1 MAIFKRTSKMLNN
14 IRSKVT
20 EETGFTQ
27 ELSNNDDM
35 NYLYEVSVVT
45 PSYKGEKHIVRL
57 LDSMKNQSLAHDLF
71 EVVIIINGEQ
81 DRTKD
86 LVEEFKLKNP
96 DMNIK
101 IPYSKLANA
110 SNARNIGVK
119 TAKGIYIT
127 FIDDD
132 DYVSPNY
139 LEELYK
145 NAASN
150 RIVMAPMVDVDENN
164 NINQPN
170 SDKKIVEGIIND
182 PYTNIGRYFSFTAC
196 KLIPSSN
203 LRKIDFDVKLTS
215 GEDIVFFANI
225 MTSNNFE
232 VCMVKKESKAIYYRV
247 LRSDSISRKPM
258 SFKFNVEDR
267 LAVIKKLNNYLSK
280 TDNLDHLS
288 GLKIRINAQ
297 TTFINKYLKAH
308 PNEYNRV
315 LEAIHSINLKYFNM
329 KELNRNLAQRLYI
342 SFSFLPYNDI
352 SSYFIGKRIFKTGNI
367 ADVISNKMDPM
378 RKIDETSTKITEDY
392 LGKNIIINS
401 VPTLGNWKHMKNF
414 CEHGMAAIDKLS
426 KQNNGYQE
434 IYSYSLYPASNLLA
448 FNYKLKHPE
457 VKWIAEFSDQSIYE
471 DIGDIVNATIDEPDV
486 LSKLNKTLV
495 DNGFPEDSSGKIFFL
510 NEYLAYAFADELIF
524 QSENQKQYMLDKFP
538 YPELMECI
546 NKKIEVIAP
555 PVLDC
560 KFYSLVHQNYKLNSD
575 IVNFAYFDSTH
586 EKIYLE
592 QVYSAIKTMKESF
605 KDKFMI
611 HVFTNNPEGFKHS
624 VKGLVDEGCLNINPQ
639 VNFLEFLNLTTKFDC
654 LIVTDQ
660 KTKQSKPSNPFIP
673 SKFYDY
679 VGSGT
684 DIWGICEEGS
694 ALSLQDLKYK
704 SDIYDSPS
712 IQKSLVHIIEHHL
725 RIKF

>member
-14 IRSKVT
+14 LKIKVS
-20 EETGFTQ
+20 EETGSTQ
-27 ELSNNDDM
+27 ELSNNDGM

-57 LDSMKNQSLAHDLF
+57 LDSLKNQSLAKHLF
-71 EVVIIINGEQ
+71 EVIIIINGER
-81 DRTKD
+81 DSTKD

-96 DMNIK
+96 DMNIR

-119 TAKGIYIT
+119 TAKGKYIT

-132 DYVSPNY
+132 DYVSPTF
-139 LEELYK
+139 LEELYN
-145 NAASN
+145 NAALN
-150 RIVMAPMVDVDENN
+150 RIVMAPMADIDENN
-164 NINQPN
+164 NINHPN
-170 SDKKIVEGIIND
+170 SNKDMVEGIIND

-196 KLIPSSN
+196 KLIPSFN
-203 LRKIDFDVKLTS
+203 LRKILFDVDLTS
-215 GEDIVFFANI
+215 GEDIVFFANL

-232 VCMVKKESKAIYYRV
+232 VYMVKEESKAIYYRV
-247 LRSDSISRKPM
+247 LRSDSVSRKPM

-280 TDNLDHLS
+280 TDNPDS
-288 GLKIRINAQ
+288 INGLKIRINAQ
-297 TTFINKYLKAH
+297 ATFINKYLKAH

-315 LEAIHSINLKYFNM
+315 LEAINRVKLEYINMN
-329 KELNRNLAQRLYI
+329 ELNKNLAQRLYI

-352 SSYFIGKRIFKTGNI
+352 SSYFLGKRIFKTGNI
-367 ADVISNKMDPM
+367 VDVISNNMDPM
-378 RKIDETSTKITEDY
+378 RKMDETSAKITADY
-392 LGKNIIINS
+392 LGRNIIINS

-414 CEHGMAAIDKLS
+414 CENGMAAIDKLVS
-426 KQNNGYQE
+426 QNNGYKE
-434 IYSYSLYPASNLLA
+434 IYSYSMYPASNLLA

-457 VKWIAEFSDQSIYE
+457 VKWIVEFSDQSIYE
-471 DIGDIVNATIDEPDV
+471 NIGDIINATIDEPDV
-486 LSKLNKTLV
+486 LSKLNNTLV
-495 DNGFPEDSSGKIFFL
+495 ENGFPEDSSGKIFFL
-510 NEYLAYAFADELIF
+510 NEYLAYAFADEIIF
-524 QSENQKQYMLDKFP
+524 QSENQKQYMLDEFP
-538 YPELMECI
+538 YQELMGFI
-546 NKKIEVIAP
+546 NKKIKVIDP

-560 KFYSLVHQNYKLNSD
+560 QFYSLVHQNYKLNSD
-575 IVNFAYFDSTH
+575 IVNFAYFDSNH

-592 QVYSAIKTMKESF
+592 QVYSAIKTLKDSF

-611 HVFTNNPEGFKHS
+611 HIFTNNPEGFKRS

-660 KTKQSKPSNPFIP
+660 KTKQSKPSNPFLP
-673 SKFYDY
+673 SRFYDY

-684 DIWGICEEGS
+684 DIWGIYEEGS
-694 ALSLQDLKYK
+694 ELSLQDMKYK
-704 SDIYDSPS
+704 SDMYDSQS
-712 IQKSLVHIIEHHL
+712 INDSLVQIIEHHL

>member
-14 IRSKVT
+14 LRSKVS
-20 EETGFTQ
+20 EETGSTQ
-27 ELSNNDDM
+27 ELSNNEDM

-45 PSYKGEKHIVRL
+45 PSYKGEKHIVRF
-57 LDSMKNQSLAHDLF
+57 LDSMKNQSLAQHLF
-71 EVVIIINGEQ
+71 EVIIIINGEQ
-81 DRTKD
+81 DSTQD
-86 LVEEFKLKNP
+86 LVEKFKLKNP

-119 TAKGIYIT
+119 TAEGKYIT

-132 DYVSPNY
+132 DYVSPNF

-145 NAASN
+145 HAAPE
-150 RIVMAPMVDVDENN
+150 RIVMAPMMDVDENN
-164 NINQPN
+164 NINPN
-170 SDKKIVEGIIND
+170 SNKDIVEGIIND

-203 LRKIDFDVKLTS
+203 LKRIAFDVDLTS
-215 GEDIVFFANI
+215 GEDIVFFANL

-232 VCMVKKESKAIYYRV
+232 VYMVKKESKAIYYRV
-247 LRSDSISRKPM
+247 LRSDSVSRKPM

-267 LAVIKKLNNYLSK
+267 LAVIKKLNDYLSK
-280 TDNLDHLS
+280 TDNADGIS

-315 LEAIHSINLKYFNM
+315 LEAIHSADLEYFNM
-329 KELNRNLAQRLYI
+329 NELNRNLAQKLYI

-352 SSYFIGKRIFKTGNI
+352 SSYFMGKRISKTGNI
-367 ADVISNKMDPM
+367 VDVISNNMDPM
-378 RKIDETSTKITEDY
+378 RKRDETSMKITEDY
-392 LGKNIIINS
+392 LGRNVIINS

-414 CEHGMAAIDKLS
+414 CEKGITAIDQLV
-426 KQNNGYQE
+426 KQNNGYEE
-434 IYSYSLYPASNLLA
+434 IYSYSMYPASNLLA

-457 VKWIAEFSDQSIYE
+457 VKWIVEFSDQSIYE
-471 DIGDIVNATIDEPDV
+471 NIGDIINATIDEPDV

-495 DNGFPEDSSGKIFFL
+495 ENGFPEDSSGKIFFL

-538 YPELMECI
+538 YPELMEVI

-560 KFYSLVHQNYKLNSD
+560 KFYSLIHQNYQLNSD
-575 IVNFAYFDSTH
+575 IVNFAYFDSAH
-586 EKIYLE
+586 EKIHLE
-592 QVYSAIKTMKESF
+592 QVYSAIKTLKDNF

-611 HVFTNNPEGFKHS
+611 HVFTNDPEGFKHS
-624 VKGLVDEGCLNINPQ
+624 IKGLVDEGCLNINPQ

-660 KTKQSKPSNPFIP
+660 KTKQTKPSNPFLP

-684 DIWGICEEGS
+684 DIWGISEEGS
-694 ALSLQDLKYK
+694 ALSLQNMKYK
-704 SDIYDSPS
+704 SDMYDSQS
-712 IQKSLVHIIEHHL
+712 IHDSLVHIIENHL

>member
-14 IRSKVT
+14 LRGKVS
-20 EETGFTQ
+20 EETDSTQ
-27 ELSNNDDM
+27 ELSNKEYM

-45 PSYKGEKHIVRL
+45 PSYKGENHIVRL
-57 LDSMKNQSLAHDLF
+57 LDSMKNQSLAKHLF
-71 EVVIIINGEQ
+71 EVIIIINGER
-81 DRTKD
+81 DSTHD
-86 LVEEFKLKNP
+86 LVEEFKRENP
-96 DMNIK
+96 DMNIS

-119 TAKGIYIT
+119 TAKGKYIT

-132 DYVSPNY
+132 DYVSPNF
-139 LEELYK
+139 LEELY
-145 NAASN
+145 NHAALD

-164 NINQPN
+164 NINHPTSN
-170 SDKKIVEGIIND
+170 KDMVEGIIND

-203 LRKIDFDVKLTS
+203 LRRILFDVDLTS
-215 GEDIVFFANI
+215 GEDIVFFANL

-232 VCMVKKESKAIYYRV
+232 VYMVTIESKAIYYRV
-247 LRSDSISRKPM
+247 LRSDSVSRKSM

-267 LAVIKKLNNYLSK
+267 LAVIKKLDKYLSK
-280 TDNLDHLS
+280 TDNTDS
-288 GLKIRINAQ
+288 VNGLKIRINAQ

-315 LEAIHSINLKYFNM
+315 LEAIHSVNLKYFNM
-329 KELNRNLAQRLYI
+329 NELNRNLAQRLYI

-352 SSYFIGKRIFKTGNI
+352 GSYFIGKRIAKTGNI
-367 ADVISNKMDPM
+367 VDVISNKMDPM
-378 RKIDETSTKITEDY
+378 RKLDETSTKITEDY
-392 LGKNIIINS
+392 LGRNITINS

-414 CEHGMAAIDKLS
+414 CEKGIVAIDKLV
-426 KQNNGYQE
+426 KQNNGYNE
-434 IYSYSLYPASNLLA
+434 IYSYSMYPASNLLA

-457 VKWIAEFSDQSIYE
+457 VKWIVEFSDQSIYE
-471 DIGDIVNATIDEPDV
+471 NIGDIIDSTIDEPDV

-495 DNGFPEDSSGKIFFL
+495 EKGFSEDSSGKIFFL

-524 QSENQKQYMLDKFP
+524 QSENQKQYMLDTFP
-538 YPELMECI
+538 YRELMGVI

-560 KFYSLVHQNYKLNSD
+560 KFYSLVHKNYQLNSD
-575 IVNFAYFDSTH
+575 IVNFAYFDSAH
-586 EKIYLE
+586 EKIHLE
-592 QVYSAIKTMKESF
+592 QVYSAIKTLKDSF

-611 HVFTNNPEGFKHS
+611 HIFTNNPEGFKHS
-624 VKGLVDEGCLNINPQ
+624 VNGLVDEGCLNINPQ
-639 VNFLEFLNLTTKFDC
+639 VNFLEFLNLTTKFEC

-660 KTKQSKPSNPFIP
+660 KTKQTKPSNPFLP
-673 SKFYDY
+673 SRFYDY

-694 ALSLQDLKYK
+694 ALSLQDMNYK
-704 SDIYDSPS
+704 SDMYDSLS
-712 IQKSLVHIIEHHL
+712 IQNSLVEIIEHHL